1 MVETAMIIVSDRVG
15 WRESR
20 LSLASKAYVNRT
32 SNYEYARLEQSIDS
46 IGGAYYLSMRQG
58 Q

>member
-1 MVETAMIIVSDRVG
+1 MVETSMIIVSERVG

-20 LSLASKAYVNRT
+20 LSLASKANLNRT
-32 SNYEYARLEQSIDS
+32 SNYEYARLEQSTGS

>member
-1 MVETAMIIVSDRVG
+1 MVEPSMIIVSERVG

-20 LSLASKAYVNRT
+20 LSLASMANVNRT
-32 SNYEYARLEQSIDS
+32 SNYEYARLEKSTDS
-46 IGGAYYLSMRQG
+46 IGGAYYLSIRQG